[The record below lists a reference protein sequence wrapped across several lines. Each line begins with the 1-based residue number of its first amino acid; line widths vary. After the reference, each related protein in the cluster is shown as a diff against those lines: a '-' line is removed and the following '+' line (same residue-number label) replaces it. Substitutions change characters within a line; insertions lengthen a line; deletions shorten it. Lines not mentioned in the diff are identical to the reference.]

1 MARRVDAPFK
11 KVPSSQPPALEEKK
25 GRKGEGG
32 GTDLTSSE
40 PMVNV
45 SSSLTSIVS
54 PGMADEPP
62 THLIPGK
69 EDSWDKGKRRG
80 CERWVEE
87 WREQKQRTKALLPPE

>member
-1 MARRVDAPFK
+1 MARRVNAPFK
-11 KVPSSQPPALEEKK
+11 KYLPVSGLHHK
-25 GRKGEGG
+25 RKRVAKEREGA
-32 GTDLTSSE
+32 DLTSSE

-69 EDSWDKGKRRG
+69 EDS
-80 CERWVEE
+80 
-87 WREQKQRTKALLPPE
+87 